1 MSVIQP
7 LRHFDGTRD
16 SPRPMTRVE
25 RVRDAA
31 RELRRDLLSRPK
43 LRFYKSFE
51 LVRVPYPSKF
61 GYLNAFAGVSPFLH
75 LCNRLFVIQFDSA
88 EGVKT
93 LLAGPSDWE
102 HQRATPFF
110 ADLDAK
116 AGPLS
121 PMMKRCCS
129 RRPPPCSTAW
139 RKSAWTRATS
149 TTSPMTICI
158 RRM

>member
-88 EGVKT
+88 T
-93 LLAGPSDWE
+93 A
-102 HQRATPFF
+102 
-110 ADLDAK
+110 
-116 AGPLS
+116 
-121 PMMKRCCS
+121 S
-129 RRPPPCSTAW
+129 RRCWPARRTGSI
-139 RKSAWTRATS
+139 SARRRSSPTS
-149 TTSPMTICI
+149 TPRPARC
-158 RRM
+158 RR